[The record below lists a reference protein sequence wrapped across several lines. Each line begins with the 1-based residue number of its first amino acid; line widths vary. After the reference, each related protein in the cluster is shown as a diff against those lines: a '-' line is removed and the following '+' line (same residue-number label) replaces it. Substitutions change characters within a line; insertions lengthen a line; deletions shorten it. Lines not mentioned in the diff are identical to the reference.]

1 LAVLLRPLPATLTE
15 VAFAVL
21 HVRVADPG
29 AVVVVGLA
37 LIEPETAG
45 GAVTVTV
52 WEIVADRSP
61 AASIASA
68 V

>member
-1 LAVLLRPLPATLTE
+1 MLFRPLPETLTE
-15 VAFAVL
+15 IAFAVL

-52 WEIVADRSP
+52 WEIVAELSP
-61 AASIASA
+61 AASIAWA

>member
-1 LAVLLRPLPATLTE
+1 VLFRPLPETLTE

-29 AVVVVGLA
+29 AVVLVGLA
-37 LIEPETAG
+37 LIQPETAG

-52 WEIVADRSP
+52 WEIVAELSP
-61 AASIASA
+61 AASIAWA

>member
-1 LAVLLRPLPATLTE
+1 VLLRPFPETLTE

-21 HVRVADPG
+21 HVTVADPG
-29 AVVVVGLA
+29 AGVVLGLA

-52 WEIVADRSP
+52 WEIVAELSP
-61 AASIASA
+61 AASVA
-68 V
+68 